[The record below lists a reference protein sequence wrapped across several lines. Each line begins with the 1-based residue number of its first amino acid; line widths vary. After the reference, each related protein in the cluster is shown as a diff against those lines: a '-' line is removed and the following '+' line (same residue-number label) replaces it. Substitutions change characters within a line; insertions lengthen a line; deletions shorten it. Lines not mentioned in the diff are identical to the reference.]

1 MVHWSSGYDTALSR
15 REREFDFLM
24 DYQIFPL
31 DRGIIS
37 GRLCVFFKFR
47 RDDVIASHSGLKI
60 RWSKDREGWS
70 PSRATTFAAM
80 RAVVTKT

>member
-1 MVHWSSGYDTALSR
+1 MTLPFHGGDENSIFSWTTK
-15 REREFDFLM
+15 F
-24 DYQIFPL
+24 FPL
-31 DRGIIS
+31 TGATVS
-37 GRLCVFFKFR
+37 SKLCVFFKFR

-80 RAVVTKT
+80 RTVFEIDVV